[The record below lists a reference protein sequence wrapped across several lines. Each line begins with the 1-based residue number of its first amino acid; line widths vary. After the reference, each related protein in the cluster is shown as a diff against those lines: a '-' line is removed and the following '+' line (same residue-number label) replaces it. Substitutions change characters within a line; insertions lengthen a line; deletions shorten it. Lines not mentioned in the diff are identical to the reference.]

1 MASPDFGTM
10 AALTE
15 KARPMSLA
23 ETAPSLAPLRLK
35 KREERRLR
43 AGHLWIYSNEVDTRA
58 TPLTGFAPGQPA
70 RIEAHNGRPLG
81 CGYVNPHSLICAR
94 LVSRD
99 PAQVLE
105 KSLLVHRLKVALSL
119 RQRLFDQPCYRLCHG
134 EADALPGLVV
144 DRYGDVL
151 AVQLTTAGMEAVK
164 EQVIAALEQVLQPR
178 GILLRNDVEVRRL
191 EGLETCVETLGEVP
205 ETVAVNENGAR
216 FEVSLQTGQKTGWFY
231 DQADNR
237 ARLRR
242 YVRDARVLD
251 VFSYVGAWGVQAALA
266 GATAVTCVDSSSEAL
281 HRAEHNAGLNGVGE
295 RLQTRQGDAFDV
307 LKALRDAGE
316 RFDLV
321 ILDPP
326 AFIKR
331 RKDIEAGTEA
341 YQRLNQ
347 LAIRLLGRDGFLIT
361 ASCSHHMQPEAFR
374 RALHRAARHVD
385 RRLQLLEWGQQ
396 AADHPR
402 HPAIVETDYLKAIYA
417 RLVKD

>member
-1 MASPDFGTM
+1 MAG
-10 AALTE
+10 LTE

-23 ETAPSLAPLRLK
+23 ETASVLAPLRLK

-58 TPLTGFAPGQPA
+58 TPLTGFAPGQPV

-81 CGYVNPHSLICAR
+81 SGYVNPHSLICAR
-94 LVSRD
+94 LISRD
-99 PAQVLE
+99 PDQVLD

-119 RQRLFDQPCYRLCHG
+119 RQRLFDQPCYRLCYG
-134 EADALPGLVV
+134 EADGLPGLVV

-151 AVQLTTAGMEAVK
+151 AVQLTTAGMEAMK
-164 EQVIAALEQVLQPR
+164 AAVIVALEQVLQPR

-191 EGLETCVETLGEVP
+191 EGLETYVETLGEVP
-205 ETVAVNENGAR
+205 EPVALSENGAR
-216 FEVSLQTGQKTGWFY
+216 FEVSLQTGQKTGWFF

-237 ARLRR
+237 VRLRR
-242 YVRDARVLD
+242 YARDARVLD

-266 GATAVTCVDSSSEAL
+266 GAAAVTCVDSSGEAL
-281 HRAEHNAGLNGVGE
+281 ARAGHNAGLNGVGDKM
-295 RLQTRQGDAFDV
+295 QTCQGDAFEV
-307 LKALRDAGE
+307 LKALREADE

-374 RALHRAARHVD
+374 RTVHRAARHVD
-385 RRLQLLEWGQQ
+385 RRLQILEWGQQ

-402 HPAIVETDYLKAIYA
+402 HPAIVETDYLKAMYC
-417 RLVKD
+417 RVVQD